1 MMSDNLEADQ
11 GNNNQIMPKW
21 SKSNFIFH
29 HELQVSKNRNEFGGI
44 GGIIIIHVTNR
55 RKAGAM

>member
-1 MMSDNLEADQ
+1 MKSDNLEADQ

-44 GGIIIIHVTNR
+44 GGIIIIHVTN
-55 RKAGAM
+55 